1 MPVYNSCNKLTEVG
15 ANKKPNCAIR
25 PRIQPASTL
34 EVACTNKLK
43 RLWLQLP
50 EEKQL
55 SYGVKLCHLW
65 YCNDSQEKKCLKFC
79 CQLLPYSTCCS
90 LIQRVLVAE
99 GKSCTDET
107 ATCISQVLNGDHDKN
122 SFTYICSKCH
132 TKLAHYYD
140 TDYSLMAKLKK
151 SFILNRFTSH
161 DDETSEEEVTTS
173 HDIHLCVPAQTIG
186 EKQRECSSVGHTT
199 PQVVKGQDNLLAKIL
214 MYL

>member
-1 MPVYNSCNKLTEVG
+1 MESNCVICGTATIPRRRSVLNSA
-15 ANKKPNCAIR
+15 AN
-25 PRIQPASTL
+25 
-34 EVACTNKLK
+34 
-43 RLWLQLP
+43 
-50 EEKQL
+50 
-55 SYGVKLCHLW
+55 SYLIPLVVL
-65 YCNDSQEKKCLKFC
+65 
-79 CQLLPYSTCCS
+79 

-186 EKQRECSSVGHTT
+186 EK
-199 PQVVKGQDNLLAKIL
+199 
-214 MYL
+214 